1 LTCGGAACL
10 ALRPPPAEKIQ
21 TVISGENNM
30 KEKVLVAYAS
40 KCGSTGEIAKA
51 AAEELAARGFTAD
64 VLLAENVKDIS
75 GYSAVV
81 IGSAIRFGSWLPP
94 ALDFARCFREELRG
108 RPVALFTAHI
118 MALGESG
125 EDQAARQAYIEPV
138 LKDIAPVSAAFFA
151 GKVDAEKLSFVEKTV
166 GRLVGSPEGDRRDW
180 NKIRAWAAQ
189 LPLSKEPDRS

>member
-10 ALRPPPAEKIQ
+10 ALGPPPAEKIQ

-81 IGSAIRFGSWLPP
+81 IGSAIRFGGWLPP
-94 ALDFARCFREELRG
+94 ALDFARRFREELRG

-125 EDQAARQAYIEPV
+125 EDQAARQAYIKPV

-166 GRLVGSPEGDRRDW
+166 GRLVGSPEGDLRDW

-189 LPLSKEPDRS
+189 LPLPKEPDRS